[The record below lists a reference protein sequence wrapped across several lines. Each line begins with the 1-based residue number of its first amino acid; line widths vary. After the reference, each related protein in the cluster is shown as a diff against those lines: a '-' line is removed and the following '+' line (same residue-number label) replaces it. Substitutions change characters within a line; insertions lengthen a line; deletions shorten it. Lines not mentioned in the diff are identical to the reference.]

1 MSEKKD
7 YQIPPQLSMEQELK
21 LDTLRR
27 KLDKCDDMATLRE
40 YCLGAIRMNM
50 MRGNMF
56 NEIMKQGFLKD

>member
-1 MSEKKD
+1 MSEQKD

-27 KLDKCDDMATLRE
+27 QLDKCDDVATLRE
-40 YCLGAIRMNM
+40 YCLGAMRMNM

-56 NEIMKQGFLKD
+56 KEIMKQDFTR